1 MALQRRFGIGVV
13 ILILLLAAGYL
24 AWWYVLARQL
34 AAGFDS
40 WAAASRAE
48 GWTVEVGSRHI
59 GGWPFAARLSLTDV
73 RLRGGA
79 LYLPSAI
86 AWDAAGLDLQVAP
99 LHPTDLSIVGRGEQR
114 IGPLNGPALAIDGQN
129 LTARIS
135 LTRPGP
141 PWVVTLEGDGVHAR
155 PAGGGGAALI
165 RHVAGTLAIDPT
177 ASVTGTALDAD
188 LKARSIEPPPGQSW
202 PLGDRIAAIDLAAA
216 ITGPVPPPGP
226 PALRARTWEAAGGAA
241 TLRGGSLQW
250 GPLDA
255 TASGRGGLD
264 ASLQPRAEGT
274 AKIVG
279 WGQVL
284 DELAGHRV
292 ISDRAAAAAKAV
304 ISLLATVPP
313 GGGDAVLTVP
323 FTVRDGVL
331 SIRRIPLLRTPALSW
346 PDS

>member
-1 MALQRRFGIGVV
+1 MALRRRIGSGVV
-13 ILILLLAAGYL
+13 ILILLLAAGYS

-34 AAGFDS
+34 AAGFDA
-40 WAAASRAE
+40 WTEASRAE
-48 GWTVEVGSRHI
+48 GWTVQVGSRHL
-59 GGWPFAARLSLTDV
+59 GGWPFAARLALGDV

-99 LHPTDLSIVGRGEQR
+99 LHPAELSIVGRGEQR
-114 IGPLNGPALAIDGQN
+114 IGPMNGPALAIDGRN

-141 PWVVTLEGDGVHAR
+141 PWVVALEGDDVRAR
-155 PAGGGGAALI
+155 PASGGGAALI
-165 RHVAGTLAIDPT
+165 RRVSGTLAIDPT
-177 ASVTGTALDAD
+177 ASAAGTALDAD
-188 LKARSIEPPPGQSW
+188 LRARSIEPPPGQAW

-226 PALRARTWEAAGGAA
+226 AARRARTWQAAGGAA
-241 TLRGGSLQW
+241 TLRSGSLRW

-264 ASLQPRAEGT
+264 ASLQPLAEGSARIT
-274 AKIVG
+274 G
-279 WGQVL
+279 WEQVL

-292 ISDRAAAAAKAV
+292 ITDRAAAAAKAV
-304 ISLLATVPP
+304 ISLLATAPA
-313 GGGDAVLTVP
+313 GGGESVLTVP
-323 FTVRDGVL
+323 FAVRDGVL

-346 PDS
+346 PAS